1 MSVTGASIEM
11 ARAFKTL
18 EEFWKESRTVWTD
31 DVALHFEERYWTP
44 LNSHVGKV
52 IQAMDR
58 IAPILQQAIKESS

>member
-18 EEFWKESRTVWTD
+18 EEFWKESRIVWSD
-31 DVALHFEERYWTP
+31 DVALHFEERYWIP
-44 LNSHVGKV
+44 LDAHVGKV

-58 IAPILQQAIKESS
+58 VAPILQQAIKESS